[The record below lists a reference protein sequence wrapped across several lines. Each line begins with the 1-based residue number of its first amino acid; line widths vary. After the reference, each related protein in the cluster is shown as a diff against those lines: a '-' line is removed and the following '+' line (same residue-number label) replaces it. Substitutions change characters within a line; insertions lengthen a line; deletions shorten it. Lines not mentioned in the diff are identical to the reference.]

1 MKLKITI
8 PDSLM
13 EIPLWRFQE
22 YERMKGD
29 EEDVELIAKLLVSN
43 FCNIPIGVVDRI
55 DVATYHLAVD
65 TLSRVLT
72 ESPRLKKRF
81 KWDGVEYGFIP
92 NLDKMTMAEFV
103 DCDTYISR
111 VDQWHRL
118 MTIFYRPI
126 KKKFGK
132 FYTIEDYEGSE
143 KHHKIMKKVPLYYL
157 QSAMVFF
164 WSIAN
169 KLAIHTL
176 QSSESN
182 LKEEQVT
189 RLNNLLLTSGGGI
202 NQSTDLLR
210 AMFLDLRKSPL

>member
-1 MKLKITI
+1 MRLKITI

-13 EIPLWRFQE
+13 EIPLWRYQE

-29 EEDVELIAKLLVSN
+29 EEDVGLIAKLLVSN

-55 DVATYHLAVD
+55 DVATYHLAVE
-65 TLSRVLT
+65 TISNVLT
-72 ESPRLKKRF
+72 EKPKLKRRF
-81 KWDGVEYGFIP
+81 KWNGVEYGFIP
-92 NLDKMTMAEFV
+92 DLDKMTMAEFV

-118 MTIFYRPI
+118 MAIFYRPV

-143 KHHKIMKKVPLYYL
+143 KHCKTMKKVPLHYL

-164 WSIAN
+164 WSLGN

-176 QSSESN
+176 QSSVSN
-182 LKEEQVT
+182 LKEEQAT
-189 RLNNLLLTSGGGI
+189 QLNKTLQINGDGI
-202 NQSTDLLR
+202 NQSMDLLKE
-210 AMFLDLRKSPL
+210 MFLDLRK